1 MRGFRTPTGSIIT
14 GLWHHPA
21 GPPRRRLLARP
32 AGRSRIIRKLRRLRH
47 ALFVAFHFPP
57 EASSSGVLRTLKF
70 SRYLEEYG
78 WRVTVL
84 TLIRDAY
91 DVIDDKLEAQVP
103 ASVKVVRTR
112 YLNTR
117 KHLSIRGLYPAI
129 LAVPDT
135 WIGWY
140 PWAVAAGRRILAED
154 PVDLV
159 FSTSPHPT
167 AHLIARTLS
176 RRANVPHVIDF
187 RDPWHEE
194 PPEPRTPAVVAWF
207 APRLERMV
215 VKSAAHVVTST
226 TQLRELLRQRYAN
239 QSPSKFTA
247 ILNGYD
253 EADFAAL
260 PARKAMRA
268 ERLVVVHAGNINADF
283 RDPCP
288 LFRAIAS
295 AREQGKLD
303 AAKIL
308 LRFIGG
314 GPYAD
319 SERMRKCVA
328 DTRLARSV
336 EFLPRVPYVEAL
348 TALANADL
356 LLLLQASDDTTSLV
370 PAKLYEYL
378 RSMCPVL
385 ALVLPGATTEVI
397 AQTGGGWLAN
407 PRDAG
412 ALQEAIVEIYALWQR
427 GTLAHRH
434 ANPETLRQFDRR
446 RLTGE
451 LAGIFDG
458 VADGRV
464 HGTRGAAK
472 AAGRS

>member
-1 MRGFRTPTGSIIT
+1 LRSILTPRGSIST

-21 GPPRRRLLARP
+21 GPPRRRLPARP

-47 ALFVAFHFPP
+47 ALFVVFHYPP

-84 TLIRDAY
+84 TLARDAY
-91 DVIDDKLEAQVP
+91 EVTDEELEAQVP
-103 ASVKVVRTR
+103 ASVRVVRTR

-117 KHLSIRGLYPAI
+117 KQLSIRGLYPAV

-140 PWAVAAGRRILAED
+140 PWAVAASRRILAQD

-167 AHLIARTLS
+167 AHLIARTLA
-176 RRANVPHVIDF
+176 RRAGVPHVIDF
-187 RDPWHEE
+187 RDPWHED

-226 TQLRELLRQRYAN
+226 TQLRDLLRRRYADD
-239 QSPSKFTA
+239 SPSKFTA

-260 PARKAMRA
+260 PGRSATRS

-288 LFRAIAS
+288 LLQAIAS

-303 AAKIL
+303 AEKIL

-314 GPYAD
+314 GPYAG

-328 DTRLARSV
+328 DTQLAGSV
-336 EFLPRVPYVEAL
+336 EFSPRVPYAEAL
-348 TALANADL
+348 TALADADL
-356 LLLLQASDDTTSLV
+356 LLLLQASEDTTSLV

-378 RSMCPVL
+378 RSMRPVL
-385 ALVLPGATTEVI
+385 ALVLPGATSEVI
-397 AQTGGGWLAN
+397 AHTGGGWLAN

-412 ALQEAIVEIYALWQR
+412 RLQQAIVEIYELWQR
-427 GTLAHRH
+427 GALEGRH
-434 ANPETLRQFDRR
+434 ADLNALRQFDRR
-446 RLTGE
+446 HLTGD

-458 VADGRV
+458 VVDNHRRRTAV
-464 HGTRGAAK
+464 AAK
-472 AAGRS
+472 PESRT